1 MFSFLEKDRFE
12 ARSNNFIEDVLS
24 NAGIENPEMFLN
36 GQLYREE
43 IETTPECL
51 FGMPEAVKIVK
62 DAIMNYRS
70 IGILVDDDAD
80 GMTSSAILYKAL
92 KHYKARY
99 LQTIF
104 HDQKGHGLSGEIDK
118 IKKGDFDLI
127 IVPDAGSNDF
137 KEHETLLKEGK
148 QLIILDH
155 HEIDKPEKMLELKEK
170 YKGNYVL
177 VNNQLDYN
185 TETNKNF
192 VGAGMAYKFVQAYD
206 KEIGDDYANHVLD
219 LVAVG
224 QTGDASDIS
233 DYEIQYLVRLGL
245 DNIKNGLLKE
255 ALSERIEKGQKLAPV
270 NLSFGI
276 IPFINAVTRVGTLEE
291 KEELIKGLVGHYPS
305 DSLIEIEKRRKN
317 KETGKFEKRKELWS
331 PYAILMDNLGKIKN
345 RQNKEVDKILK
356 IIKNPFLDGVVI
368 AEIKKDEITY
378 RSITG
383 LIANKLVSKHN
394 MPALVL
400 VENEDGTYSGSA
412 RGYEKKF
419 PSFRQWC
426 LDTGKFDLAQGHD
439 NAFGVVIKKDKLDE
453 LKEWLT
459 CNDLHDENIVYEVNK
474 LYEGET
480 NLDEVRLINDHAWLF
495 GGRLQTPKF
504 GYKDLVITRNCV
516 SQRGSVVTFFDR
528 GLEFIMY
535 KQEPGLIDEFMSTM
549 GFEQEIVVNLV
560 GSPSRNEWSGRV
572 KEQIVLDDFSMIPLS
587 QSGVKKKEENIW
599 KDETEELVF

>member
-1 MFSFLEKDRFE
+1 MFSFVEKEKFE
-12 ARSNNFIEDVLS
+12 VRSNHFVEDVLS

-36 GQLYREE
+36 GKQYSDE

-51 FGMPEAVKIVK
+51 FGMTEAVIMVK
-62 DAIMNYRS
+62 DAIKNYRS

-99 LQTIF
+99 LTMIF

-118 IKKGDFDLI
+118 IKKGDYDLI

-137 KEHETLLKEGK
+137 DEHEMLLKEGK

-155 HEIDKPEKMLELKEK
+155 HEMDKPEKMLDLKEK

-177 VNNQLDYN
+177 VNNQLEYN

-192 VGAGMAYKFVQAYD
+192 VGAGMVYKFVQAYD
-206 KEIGDDYANHVLD
+206 NYEGDNFAEQVLD

-255 ALSERIEKGQKLAPV
+255 ALNSRIEKGQKLAPV
-270 NLSFGI
+270 NLSFDI

-291 KEELIKGLVGHYPS
+291 KEELIKGLIGHYPT
-305 DSLIEIEKRRKN
+305 DGLIEVEKRRKN

-331 PYAILMDNLGKIKN
+331 PYAILMDSLSKIKN

-356 IIKNPFLDGVVI
+356 LIKNPFLDGVVI
-368 AEIKKDEITY
+368 AEIKKDEIAY

-383 LIANKLVSKHN
+383 LIANKLVSKYN

-439 NAFGVVIKKDKLDE
+439 NAFGVIIKNEKLEE
-453 LKEWLT
+453 LKKWLT
-459 CNDLHDENIVYEVNK
+459 CYDLHDENIVYEVNK

-480 NLDEVRLINDHAWLF
+480 NLDEVRLINDHAWMF

-504 GYKDLVITRNCV
+504 GYKDLIITRNCV
-516 SQRGSVVTFFDR
+516 SQRGSVVTFFNQ

-535 KQEPGLIDEFMSTM
+535 KQEPGIIDEFMSTM

-560 GSPSRNEWSGRV
+560 GRPSRSEWTGRI
-572 KEQIVLDDFSMIPLS
+572 KEQIVLDDFSMMPLS
-587 QSGVKKKEENIW
+587 KTNVQKKKEKTW
-599 KDETEELVF
+599 KDEDEELEF

>member
-1 MFSFLEKDRFE
+1 MFSFVEKEKFE
-12 ARSNNFIEDVLS
+12 VRSNHFVEDVLS

-36 GQLYREE
+36 GKQYSDE

-51 FGMPEAVKIVK
+51 FGMTEAVIMVK
-62 DAIMNYRS
+62 DAIKNYRS

-99 LQTIF
+99 LTMIF

-118 IKKGDFDLI
+118 IKKGDYDLI

-137 KEHETLLKEGK
+137 NEHEMLLKEGK

-155 HEIDKPEKMLELKEK
+155 HEMDKPEKMLDLKEK

-177 VNNQLDYN
+177 VNNQLEYN

-192 VGAGMAYKFVQAYD
+192 VGAGMVYKFVQAYD
-206 KEIGDDYANHVLD
+206 NYEGDNFAEQVLD

-255 ALSERIEKGQKLAPV
+255 ALNSRIEKGQKLAPV
-270 NLSFGI
+270 NLSFDI

-291 KEELIKGLVGHYPS
+291 KEELIKGLIGHYPT
-305 DSLIEIEKRRKN
+305 DGLIEVEKRRKN

-331 PYAILMDNLGKIKN
+331 PYAILMDSLSKIKN

-356 IIKNPFLDGVVI
+356 LIKNPFLDGVVI
-368 AEIKKDEITY
+368 AEIKKDEIAY

-383 LIANKLVSKHN
+383 LIANKLVSKYN

-439 NAFGVVIKKDKLDE
+439 NAFGVIIKNEKLEE
-453 LKEWLT
+453 LKSWLT
-459 CNDLHDENIVYEVNK
+459 CYDLHDENIVYEVNK

-480 NLDEVRLINDHAWLF
+480 NLDEVRLINDHAWMF

-504 GYKDLVITRNCV
+504 GYKDLIITRNCV
-516 SQRGSVVTFFDR
+516 SQRGSVVTFFNQ

-535 KQEPGLIDEFMSTM
+535 KQEPGIIDEFMSTM

-560 GSPSRNEWSGRV
+560 GRPSRSEWTGRI

-587 QSGVKKKEENIW
+587 KTNVQKKQEKTW
-599 KDETEELVF
+599 KDEDEELEF

>member
-1 MFSFLEKDRFE
+1 MFSFVEKEKFE
-12 ARSNNFIEDVLS
+12 VRSNHFVEDVLS

-36 GQLYREE
+36 GKQYSDE

-51 FGMPEAVKIVK
+51 FGMTEAVIMVK
-62 DAIMNYRS
+62 DAIKNYRS

-99 LQTIF
+99 LTMIF

-118 IKKGDFDLI
+118 IKKGDYDLI

-137 KEHETLLKEGK
+137 DEHEMLLKEGK

-155 HEIDKPEKMLELKEK
+155 HEMDKPEKMLDLKEK

-177 VNNQLDYN
+177 VNNQLGYN

-192 VGAGMAYKFVQAYD
+192 VGAGMVYKFVQAYD
-206 KEIGDDYANHVLD
+206 NYEGDNFAEQVLD

-255 ALSERIEKGQKLAPV
+255 ALNSRIEKGQKLAPV
-270 NLSFGI
+270 NLSFDI

-291 KEELIKGLVGHYPS
+291 KEELIKGLIGHYPT
-305 DSLIEIEKRRKN
+305 DGLIEVEKRRKN

-331 PYAILMDNLGKIKN
+331 PYAILMDSLSKIKN

-356 IIKNPFLDGVVI
+356 LIKNPFLDGVVI
-368 AEIKKDEITY
+368 AEIKKDEIAY

-383 LIANKLVSKHN
+383 LIANKLVSKYN

-439 NAFGVVIKKDKLDE
+439 NAFGVIIKNEKLEE
-453 LKEWLT
+453 LKSWLT
-459 CNDLHDENIVYEVNK
+459 CYDLHDENIVYEVNK

-480 NLDEVRLINDHAWLF
+480 NLDEVRLINDHAWMF

-504 GYKDLVITRNCV
+504 GYKDLIITRNCV
-516 SQRGSVVTFFDR
+516 SQRGSVVTFFNQ

-535 KQEPGLIDEFMSTM
+535 KQEPGIIDEFMSTM

-560 GSPSRNEWSGRV
+560 GRPSRSEWTGRI
-572 KEQIVLDDFSMIPLS
+572 KEQIVLDDFSMMPLS
-587 QSGVKKKEENIW
+587 KTNVQKKQEKTW
-599 KDETEELVF
+599 KDEDEELEF

>member
-1 MFSFLEKDRFE
+1 MFSFVEKEKFE
-12 ARSNNFIEDVLS
+12 VRSNHFVEDVLS
-24 NAGIENPEMFLN
+24 NAGIEDPEMFLT
-36 GQLYREE
+36 GKQYSDE
-43 IETTPECL
+43 IETAPECL
-51 FGMPEAVKIVK
+51 FGMTEAVIMVK
-62 DAIMNYRS
+62 DAIKNYRS

-99 LQTIF
+99 LTTIF

-118 IKKGDFDLI
+118 IKKGDYDLI

-137 KEHETLLKEGK
+137 DEHEMLLKEGK

-155 HEIDKPEKMLELKEK
+155 HEMDKPEKMLALKEK

-177 VNNQLDYN
+177 VNNQLEYN

-206 KEIGDDYANHVLD
+206 NYEGDNFAEQVLD

-255 ALSERIEKGQKLAPV
+255 ALNSRIEKGQKLAPV
-270 NLSFGI
+270 NLSFDI

-291 KEELIKGLVGHYPS
+291 KEELIKGLIGHYPT
-305 DSLIEIEKRRKN
+305 DGLIEVEKRRKN

-331 PYAILMDNLGKIKN
+331 PYAILMDSLSKIKN

-356 IIKNPFLDGVVI
+356 LIKNPFLDGVVI
-368 AEIKKDEITY
+368 AEIKKDEIAY

-383 LIANKLVSKHN
+383 LIANKLVSKYN

-439 NAFGVVIKKDKLDE
+439 NAFGVIIKNEKLEE
-453 LKEWLT
+453 LKSWLT
-459 CNDLHDENIVYEVNK
+459 CYDLHDENIVYEVNK

-480 NLDEVRLINDHAWLF
+480 NLDEVRLINDHAWMF

-504 GYKDLVITRNCV
+504 GYKDLIITRNCV
-516 SQRGSVVTFFDR
+516 SQRGSVVTFFNQ

-535 KQEPGLIDEFMSTM
+535 KQEPGIIDEFMSTM

-560 GSPSRNEWSGRV
+560 GRPSRSEWTGRI
-572 KEQIVLDDFSMIPLS
+572 KEQIVLDDFSMMPLS
-587 QSGVKKKEENIW
+587 KTNVQKKQEKTW
-599 KDETEELVF
+599 KDEDEELEF